1 MKNDIS
7 QFSQREQEVIEI
19 LLQGKSNK
27 QIALA
32 LDISASTVEY
42 HLKNIYKKLQVN
54 SRTEAVLRLGKSIG
68 SDSTGKSGKSTVEI
82 NADATDNG
90 VQSISTR
97 RTPLNK
103 TFTLIGGG
111 LVIIALVI
119 AFILVNM
126 SAQSTGLPPT
136 STSPLPDLAITS
148 AYVSMVDNNGRCLP
162 YYGFSVTVINKG
174 NAPAIDVMLAETN
187 TGQEVLIGTLQ
198 PNQSL
203 SMPFIAKASS
213 GVYTVV
219 ADPHNVILES
229 DETNN
234 SAANSEATATPVA
247 ACLPMQF
254 GNSTPTPNK

>member
-1 MKNDIS
+1 MKNEIS

-19 LLQGKSNK
+19 LLQGRSNK

-42 HLKNIYKKLQVN
+42 HLKNIYKKLQVS

-68 SDSTGKSGKSTVEI
+68 GDSTGELGKSTVEI
-82 NADATDNG
+82 NGNATDNG

-103 TFTLIGGG
+103 IFSLFGGG

-126 SAQSTGLPPT
+126 SAQSRDLPPT

-148 AYVSMVDNNGRCLP
+148 AYVSMVDSNGRCLP

-174 NAPAIDVMLAETN
+174 SAPAIDVALAETN

-203 SMPFIAKASS
+203 SMSFVAKATS
-213 GVYTVV
+213 GVYKVV

-229 DETNN
+229 DESNN

-247 ACLPMQF
+247 ACLSIQL
-254 GNSTPTPNK
+254 GDGTPTPFR